1 MHDLNEKFIV
11 FKNSLDNILEDD
23 RWNNLNYHTLPN
35 VETYLICSLC
45 IYIEQSIQKRVLVV
59 QNKQDGE

>member
-23 RWNNLNYHTLPN
+23 PLPN

-45 IYIEQSIQKRVLVV
+45 IYIEQNIQKRVLVV